1 MNIQGKKILV
11 TGGAGFIG
19 SHIIS
24 LLADEGCAEI
34 VAVDNM
40 IRGRPGNLAAV
51 MEKAPIRL
59 VEGDICDRS
68 LMAGLVKDAD
78 LVFHKA
84 ALRITH
90 CAEEP
95 RLAIQVMV
103 EATYDLLDL
112 CVEHKVERV
121 VAASSASVYGLA
133 EVFPTDENHHPYDN
147 RTLYGAAKMF
157 NEGLLRS
164 FNDMYG
170 LDYVATRCFNVYG
183 PNMDI
188 HGKYTEVLVRWME
201 RIEAGQPPI
210 IFGDGLQTMDFV
222 HVRDVARANILAA
235 RADVSD
241 EVFNIASGAE
251 TSLLDLAGVLLKV
264 MDREDLSIKFQ
275 EERSVNPVQ
284 RRLADVSKAERL
296 LGFKAEISLEAG
308 MRDLVD
314 WWRRERNLVA

>member
-1 MNIQGKKILV
+1 
-11 TGGAGFIG
+11 IG

-24 LLADEGCAEI
+24 LLAEEGCAEI

-40 IRGRPGNLAAV
+40 IRGRPENLAAV
-51 MEKAPIRL
+51 MEKAPIRI

-68 LMAGLVKDAD
+68 LMEGLVKDSD

-95 RLAIQVMV
+95 RLAIKIMV
-103 EATYDLLDL
+103 EATYDLLEL
-112 CVEHKVERV
+112 CVAHKVGRV

-133 EVFPTDENHHPYDN
+133 EVFPTDESHHPYDN

-210 IFGDGLQTMDFV
+210 IFGDGSQTMDFV

-235 RADVSD
+235 KSDVSD
-241 EVFNIASGAE
+241 EVFNIASGGE
-251 TSLLDLAGVLLKV
+251 TSLLELAQVLLKV
-264 MDREDLSIKFQ
+264 MDREDLHIEFQ
-275 EERSVNPVQ
+275 DERSVNPVR

-296 LGFKAEISLEAG
+296 LGFKAEVSLEAG

>member
-1 MNIQGKKILV
+1 MILQGKKILV

-24 LLADEGCAEI
+24 LLAGEGCAEI

-68 LMAGLVKDAD
+68 LMDALVKDAD

-95 RLAIQVMV
+95 RLAIKVMV
-103 EATYDLLDL
+103 DATYDLLEL
-112 CVEHKVERV
+112 CVAHKVQRV

-210 IFGDGLQTMDFV
+210 IFGDGSQTMDFV

-241 EVFNIASGAE
+241 EVFNIASGGE
-251 TSLLDLAGVLLKV
+251 TSLLELAEVLLKV
-264 MDREDLSIKFQ
+264 MDREDLRIEFQ
-275 EERSVNPVQ
+275 DERSVNPVQ
-284 RRLADVSKAERL
+284 RRLADISKAERL